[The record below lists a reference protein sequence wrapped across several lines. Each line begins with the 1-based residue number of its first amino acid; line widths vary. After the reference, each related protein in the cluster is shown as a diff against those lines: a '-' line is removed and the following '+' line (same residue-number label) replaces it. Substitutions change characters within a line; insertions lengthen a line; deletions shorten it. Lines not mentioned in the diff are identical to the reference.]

1 MFNIT
6 NKNANYN
13 SRFLWN
19 TKYTVFKGNVH
30 CEGLVK
36 QNKTREEQDKL
47 FQPQQQEEVKS
58 QEEPSRFLPDWLGV
72 KMNFSLLAKDFRQ
85 RSLRLN

>member
-1 MFNIT
+1 MKK
-6 NKNANYN
+6 NKN
-13 SRFLWN
+13 
-19 TKYTVFKGNVH
+19 NVH

-58 QEEPSRFLPDWLGV
+58 QEEPSLFFTWLARSRDEFQPTGKRF
-72 KMNFSLLAKDFRQ
+72 
-85 RSLRLN
+85 